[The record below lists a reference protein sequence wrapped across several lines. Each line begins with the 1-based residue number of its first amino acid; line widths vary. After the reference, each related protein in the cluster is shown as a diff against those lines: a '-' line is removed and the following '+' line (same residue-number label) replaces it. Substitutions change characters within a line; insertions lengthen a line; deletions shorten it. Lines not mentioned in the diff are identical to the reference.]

1 MYLQS
6 AHPLLLL
13 GASYNIVKRSKLLL
27 LERYCRSH
35 VTSCHVTSAVECIFG
50 GKFTSSTQLTKS
62 SICFPYPMQLRGR
75 HFSRNQPPGHPSPAK
90 SSITGERRQ
99 EVLDFQCHTSR
110 SVHEVNKPFH
120 SCGLSDLASR
130 WLKLT
135 SPRKARKAGKFS
147 VYTIYV

>member
-35 VTSCHVTSAVECIFG
+35 VTSA
-50 GKFTSSTQLTKS
+50 STQLTKS

-90 SSITGERRQ
+90 SSMTRERWQ
-99 EVLDFQCHTSR
+99 EELDFQCHTSR
-110 SVHEVNKPFH
+110 SVHKVNKPFH
-120 SCGLSDLASR
+120 SCALSDLASR

-135 SPRKARKAGKFS
+135 SPRNARKADKFS
-147 VYTIYV
+147 VYTIYVYRP